1 MKMIKTI
8 ILVAGLCFSLLVCA
22 AEPVNINTAN
32 AATLSKVLNG
42 IGQARA
48 EAIVAYRKKNGP
60 FKSIDDLAK
69 VSGVGSRTVEKNR
82 DNIAVK

>member
-1 MKMIKTI
+1 MNVIKTF
-8 ILVAGLCFSLLVCA
+8 ILVAGLCFSLLVGA
-22 AEPVNINTAN
+22 AQAVNINTAD

-42 IGQARA
+42 IGEARA

-69 VSGVGSRTVEKNR
+69 VSGVGSRTVAKNR
-82 DNIAVK
+82 DKLVVK

>member
-1 MKMIKTI
+1 MNVIKAFV
-8 ILVAGLCFSLLVCA
+8 LVACLCFSLLA
-22 AEPVNINTAN
+22 SAIEPVNINVADAT
-32 AATLSKVLNG
+32 TLSKALTG

-69 VSGVGSRTVEKNR
+69 VSGVGSRTVDKNR
-82 DNIAVK
+82 DNIVVK